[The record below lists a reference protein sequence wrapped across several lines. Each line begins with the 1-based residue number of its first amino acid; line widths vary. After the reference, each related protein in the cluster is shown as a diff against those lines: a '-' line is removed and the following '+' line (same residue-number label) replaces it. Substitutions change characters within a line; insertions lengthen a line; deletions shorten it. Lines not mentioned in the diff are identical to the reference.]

1 MKSDGVKSNHKNMI
15 KNNEEIKILNFVG
28 KEKFLKSDGIESN
41 HKNMMVEFYLI
52 MKVRMKG
59 RVFSGDS
66 LNKNIPR
73 KKSSVA

>member
-1 MKSDGVKSNHKNMI
+1 MKKSKS
-15 KNNEEIKILNFVG
+15 LNFVI

-41 HKNMMVEFYLI
+41 HKNMMMEFYLI